1 MYSPSWNFGFNF
13 AYWILARRCLLATL
27 ATDGRVSI
35 NYLKHKTKNLTLLD
49 KISLS
54 LTSLNSPSPSLFPL
68 DFGLGF
74 GTLDFDLGLTIN
86 MNFELLFVS
95 ILVLIFGT
103 GIPSPLLQWVIHD
116 ASSYLSEDMPLGHNG
131 QDEGILAVGELTR
144 LVRVLPGVIFL
155 K

>member
-1 MYSPSWNFGFNF
+1 MPPGHSGDRWKSLYKLLKTQNQKSYFN
-13 AYWILARRCLLATL
+13 
-27 ATDGRVSI
+27 
-35 NYLKHKTKNLTLLD
+35 LD
-49 KISLS
+49 KINLS
-54 LTSLNSPSPSLFPL
+54 LTSLNSPSPSPFPL

-74 GTLDFDLGLTIN
+74 GTSDFDLNLTIN

-103 GIPSPLLQWVIHD
+103 GIPSLLLQWVIHD